1 MEPHKGAALQEIEVD
16 DLAKFMRLND
26 SREMVYTAQAFYGDG
41 TFVLHNEDDLVKK
54 LSGPS
59 HDGPIRHTVRM
70 SMPRTG
76 AEDGEG
82 ARRPRGKFELTFV
95 LKRTEGIGRA
105 AEGAR
110 LADKTREQLARVRQ
124 GPRLHMLNVGLG
136 AAVFAVMSASSLVL
150 LSPPLSYVFAAGA
163 LAPAGVMLARAARV
177 VRGHA

>member
-16 DLAKFMRLND
+16 DLAKYMRLD
-26 SREMVYTAQAFYGDG
+26 DTREMVYTTQVFYDDG
-41 TFVLHNEDDLVKK
+41 MFALHNEDGLVKK

-95 LKRTEGIGRA
+95 LKRMEGIEGA
-105 AEGAR
+105 TEGAR
-110 LADKTREQLARVRQ
+110 LADKIRERLARVRPK
-124 GPRLHMLNVGLG
+124 PRLHMRNIGIGL
-136 AAVFAVMSASSLVL
+136 AVFVALSATSLVL
-150 LSPPLSYVFAAGA
+150 WHPPLSYVLAAGA
-163 LAPAGVMLARAARV
+163 LAPAGIMLARAA
-177 VRGHA
+177 GKYA